1 MYVLS
6 LHSPGATV
14 GHYLERNA
22 PSWLNAISILNA
34 CDVAKNIVA
43 AIIRLNKAEAFLEP
57 CFDGAVLHIY
67 SLI

>member
-22 PSWLNAISILNA
+22 PSWLQAISILDA
-34 CDVAKNIVA
+34 ICMTKDIVA
-43 AIIRLNKAEAFLEP
+43 AVIRLNKSIAFFEP
-57 CFDGAVLHIY
+57 GLNGAVLHLD
-67 SLI
+67 S